1 MFAAVRPVTVKGVN
15 LSACPS
21 VSDVG
26 AAVRPDL
33 APDLRRTSGLCRVS
47 SGPISGSC
55 ATVRP
60 VPSTFA
66 ACSPPV
72 AFAPVRHVARPDV
85 RPRPVPLAV
94 RPVRCRM
101 SAQPSASDLAAVR
114 PVTVK
119 GVNLSAC
126 RAVLPDV
133 RQPCARSRSR
143 PACPGFPISSTG
155 RTSGPTCAAS
165 CAACRASCAPD
176 VGAAVRV
183 RSRSRPACHL

>member
-1 MFAAVRPVTVKGVN
+1 MCFSLAAQKIFFRENFT
-15 LSACPS
+15 
-21 VSDVG
+21 
-26 AAVRPDL
+26 
-33 APDLRRTSGLCRVS
+33 

-55 ATVRP
+55 AAVRP

-72 AFAPVRHVARPDV
+72 AFAPVRPARCPS
-85 RPRPVPLAV
+85 RRAARPVPLAV
-94 RPVRCRM
+94 RPVRRM

-133 RQPCARSRSR
+133 MRSRALDR
-143 PACPGFPISSTG
+143 
-155 RTSGPTCAAS
+155 
-165 CAACRASCAPD
+165 
-176 VGAAVRV
+176 AAVRRV
-183 RSRSRPACHL
+183 RSLFALGVVHAHKYKFIRLQVQKMLYLFFGEIHI